1 MLGELIARLDRP
13 EIVADLLATLD
24 PALAEN
30 IAERAA
36 LASMPVGDFAAG
48 AVRAFIEQ
56 ADDDLWFQLLTVMR
70 KSDDPGL
77 AAVQAILRWVAAGPR
92 PAAAAD
98 TIETPPPKY

>member
-1 MLGELIARLDRP
+1 
-13 EIVADLLATLD
+13 
-24 PALAEN
+24 
-30 IAERAA
+30 
-36 LASMPVGDFAAG
+36 
-48 AVRAFIEQ
+48 VRAFVEQ

-92 PAAAAD
+92 PAAD